1 MTKLIKNPV
10 LLKSFS
16 DDFFND
22 FFRND
27 FTSKPSVNIIDDD
40 NKTKLEMLVPGMN
53 KKDFKI
59 NINDGII
66 NISSESETISDNSS
80 ENFIR
85 REWGKSSFSRSFV
98 LNDDYDEENI
108 SASYKDGIL
117 EIVLPKIEV
126 KKKSK
131 VIEIS

>member
-27 FTSKPSVNIIDDD
+27 FISKPSVNIIDDE

-59 NINDGII
+59 NINDGVI
-66 NISSESETISDNSS
+66 NISSESETKSDNSS

-85 REWGKSSFSRSFV
+85 KEWTKNSFSRSFI

-117 EIVLPKIEV
+117 EITLPKIEV
-126 KKKSK
+126 KKKTK
-131 VIEIS
+131 VIEIN

>member
-27 FTSKPSVNIIDDD
+27 FASKPSVNIIDDE

-59 NINDGII
+59 NINDGVI
-66 NISSESETISDNSS
+66 NISSESETKSDNSS

-85 REWGKSSFSRSFV
+85 KEWTKNSFSRSFI

-117 EIVLPKIEV
+117 EITLPKIEV

-131 VIEIS
+131 VIEIN

>member
-27 FTSKPSVNIIDDD
+27 FISKPSVNIIDEE

-59 NINDGII
+59 NIDDGVI
-66 NISSESETISDNSS
+66 NISSESETTSDNSS

-85 REWGKSSFSRSFV
+85 REWSKRSFSRSFV

-108 SASYKDGIL
+108 SASYKNGVL
-117 EIVLPKIEV
+117 EITLPKIEV
-126 KKKSK
+126 KKKTK
-131 VIEIS
+131 VIEIN